1 MPDGHAAPTPPTPP
15 PLLLQADGAPADA
28 KPLCGL

>member
-1 MPDGHAAPTPPTPP
+1 MPDGHAPPTPPTP